1 MEINTLIEFPSG
13 SVVKSLPAMQEPQER
28 QVPSLG
34 MEISLEGDMAIHS
47 SILAWI
53 IPWTEKTGGVVN
65 GIAESDTTN

>member
-1 MEINTLIEFPSG
+1 
-13 SVVKSLPAMQEPQER
+13 MQEPQER

-34 MEISLEGDMAIHS
+34 MEVSLEGDMAIHS

-53 IPWTEKTGGVVN
+53 IPWTEETGGVVN